1 MILLREIQEQDL
13 DALERFAQIPGFI
26 NLPNDKDMLMEKI
39 QRAQASFKDPVGNK
53 RDGKYIFVAYDLER
67 KKVLGTS
74 MIAAQHGTVD
84 APHFYF
90 EVDSEKKFSDTINT
104 GFIHGTL
111 KLKYDTNGPSEIGGL
126 VLDPEQRNSDARI
139 GRQIS
144 FVRFLYLG
152 LNRQRFAR
160 KILAELLP
168 PLNKKGQSPLWEAV
182 GRRFTNMD
190 YWEAD
195 QLCQRNKEFIF
206 SLFPTGKIYTTFLP
220 AEARNSIGKVGKETE
235 PVLHMLK
242 KIGFEYKNQV
252 DPFDGGPHLWANVD
266 DILPVKKIIKGVW
279 SDTPAGGVASA
290 VSGGAASIIPGP
302 AGAGENATGK
312 TPEFQEEQ
320 GLLCRVQQE
329 PGKFRAIAAQVCL
342 KEGKLSIS
350 DPTAAQAA
358 QLALE
363 LRPGDSLA
371 FMPYY

>member
-1 MILLREIQEQDL
+1 MILLREIQERDL

-26 NLPNDKDMLMEKI
+26 NLPNDRDMLREKI
-39 QRAQASFKDPVGNK
+39 ERATASFQDKLPNK
-53 RDGKYIFVAYDLER
+53 SDSKYIFVAYDTDQNR
-67 KKVLGTS
+67 VLGTS
-74 MIAAQHGTVD
+74 MIAAQHGTTE

-90 EVDSEKKFSDTINT
+90 EVSNEKKYSETIST

-126 VLDPEQRNSDARI
+126 VLDPEHRNSEARV

-144 FVRFLYLG
+144 FVRFLFLG
-152 LNRQRFAR
+152 MNKSRFKR
-160 KILAELLP
+160 KVIAELLP
-168 PLNKKGQSPLWEAV
+168 PLNKKGQSPLWEAI

-195 QLCQRNKEFIF
+195 QLCQKNKEFIF
-206 SLFPTGKIYTTFLP
+206 SLFPSGKIYTTFLP

-266 DILPVKKIIKGVW
+266 EILPVKKIGTYQYDPALPVPANV
-279 SDTPAGGVASA
+279 TP
-290 VSGGAASIIPGP
+290 
-302 AGAGENATGK
+302 
-312 TPEFQEEQ
+312 EQ
-320 GLLCRVQQE
+320 GLLCKASQKPGLFRAVAVSIVTKDKKLNLVGPATATPEQLKEHLGIE
-329 PGKFRAIAAQVCL
+329 PGEPVV
-342 KEGKLSIS
+342 
-350 DPTAAQAA
+350 
-358 QLALE
+358 
-363 LRPGDSLA
+363 